1 MKEVTSSLR
10 RGLSFVCVAG
20 VLAVASHAGAQTST
34 DRARAQQLFDSGI
47 EDVEAGRFA
56 EACPKFAAS
65 QEADPK
71 TSTLLNLG
79 SCYERVG
86 RIASAWGAFREAQ
99 GLARRSGRADL
110 EKAARERADALSSSL
125 VRMTLEVPSS
135 NRIPGLV
142 VSRDG
147 SKLAEGEWGVGI
159 PVDRGD
165 HWVSA
170 EAPGHVPWRK
180 KIAVGDDDRT
190 IEVPLLEIVED
201 ESSSPI
207 DDGETPREKSWWTP
221 QRTTGITLVG
231 VGTAAVVTGFVLA
244 LVAKGNYDDARSAC
258 GNGTEDCPTDAVSRA
273 NDARFVATGGT
284 ITIIAG
290 GAFIAGGIAIAL
302 FGSDRTDAA
311 SKRGSSTSV
320 GLLGPQSVGVFGRW

>member
-1 MKEVTSSLR
+1 MKEVPSSFR
-10 RGLSFVCVAG
+10 RGIFLVGVAAA
-20 VLAVASHAGAQTST
+20 LVAASPAFAQTT
-34 DRARAQQLFDSGI
+34 VDRARAQQLFDSGI

-79 SCYERVG
+79 SCYERLG

-110 EKAARERADALSSSL
+110 EKAARERADALASSL
-125 VRMTLEVPSS
+125 VRMTLEVPPSS
-135 NRIPGLV
+135 RIPGLV

-159 PVDRGD
+159 PVDRGE
-165 HWVSA
+165 HWISA

-180 KIAVGDDDRT
+180 KVSVENDDRT
-190 IEVPLLEIVED
+190 IEVPLLELTG
-201 ESSSPI
+201 
-207 DDGETPREKSWWTP
+207 DDDSVVDSEEEPPREKSWWTP
-221 QRTTGITLVG
+221 QRTTGITLAG
-231 VGTAAVVTGFVLA
+231 VGTAAVITGFVLA
-244 LVAKGNYDDARSAC
+244 LVAKGNYDDARSSC
-258 GNGTEDCPTDAVSRA
+258 GSGTEDCPPDAVSRA

-284 ITIIAG
+284 ITIVAG
-290 GAFIAGGIAIAL
+290 GAFIAGGVAIAL
-302 FGSDRTDAA
+302 FEPWGNSTT
-311 SKRGSSTSV
+311 SKRGSSTRI